1 MVQHL
6 GGASD
11 LTKRDADALVPTLSL
26 SPLAWF
32 PETSQLPQMHRIYT
46 AYMSGSCCV
55 RVTWEWRDDVWLFVQ
70 RNS

>member
-1 MVQHL
+1 MQRL
-6 GGASD
+6 DRASD
-11 LTKRDADALVPTLSL
+11 LIKRDTDALVPTLSL
-26 SPLAWF
+26 SALAWF

-55 RVTWEWRDDVWLFVQ
+55 RVTREWRDDKWLFVQ